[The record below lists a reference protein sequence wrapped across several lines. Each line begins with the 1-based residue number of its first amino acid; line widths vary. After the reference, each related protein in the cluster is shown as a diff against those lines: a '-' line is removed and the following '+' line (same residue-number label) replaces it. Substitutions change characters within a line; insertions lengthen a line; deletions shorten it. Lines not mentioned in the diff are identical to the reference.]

1 MAAAV
6 DQNLEMT
13 RRNNPIMTTPPTL
26 DADPCTDPTAAPAA
40 VAAAISRSHIGR
52 LRQSVSDY
60 AARLAPRLESCR
72 NEYADR
78 SYAVLEHLLKSVPAT
93 KPRKVGLFPVNGR
106 HYAPL
111 EWVRFPLDVNLSLRN
126 QAQAC
131 GIKLAPHHE
140 RVPRDK
146 RNQVSRAVQAD
157 PEVYDWPWHYEDFRR
172 KGVGAQPWEAALAAD
187 FEAAVT
193 GPLRRA
199 LRASRQIASHAS
211 ELRPVE
217 EIQFDLLSAES
228 LLCEKLR
235 LPRPAEHAVAE
246 HCAPNR
252 AAPRAFDTTDDD
264 SQLRLGLLTCLR
276 EAIESRLRA
285 CAAEYTVAAALLR
298 DRLDPDRC
306 LLWQGPVLAP
316 RVLVPP
322 GVVADPIIVWQ
333 AAERGHRS
341 DPSDPLAEGW
351 RDLAWNRAEHR
362 AKYRSYAASCSV
374 RRQRRRPA
382 REYFWF
388 TEAPRL
394 IKDFEP
400 AQTWERCFALHYDQT
415 VVTPLRRQ
423 WLLARWSMRLE
434 PTLVEPE
441 TCVLALDLQKYLPHE
456 P

>member
-1 MAAAV
+1 MP
-6 DQNLEMT
+6 T
-13 RRNNPIMTTPPTL
+13 HPTL
-26 DADPCTDPTAAPAA
+26 VADPGTDPT
-40 VAAAISRSHIGR
+40 VAAAISRSHIDR

-60 AARLAPRLESCR
+60 AARLAPRVASCR
-72 NEYADR
+72 DDYAAR
-78 SYAVLEHLLKSVPAT
+78 SYAVLEHLLKTVPAA
-93 KPRKVGLFPVNGR
+93 KPRKVGLFLFNGR

-111 EWVRFPLDVNLSLRN
+111 EWVRFPLDVNLTLRSR
-126 QAQAC
+126 ARAR
-131 GIKLAPHHE
+131 GITIPPYHE

-146 RNQVSRAVQAD
+146 RYRVSRAAQAD
-157 PEVYDWPWHYEDFRR
+157 PQVYDWPWRYEDFRR

-187 FEAAVT
+187 FEASVT

-199 LRASRQIASHAS
+199 LRASRQIATLAS

-228 LLCEKLR
+228 FLGEKLR
-235 LPRPAEHAVAE
+235 LPRPVDNAGAE

-252 AAPRAFDTTDDD
+252 AAPPVFVTADDD
-264 SQLRLGLLTCLR
+264 SQLRLGLLACLR

-298 DRLDPDRC
+298 DRLDPERR

-316 RVLVPP
+316 RVLAPP
-322 GVVADPIIVWQ
+322 GSVADPIIVWQ
-333 AAERGHRS
+333 AAKWEHRS

-351 RDLAWNRAEHR
+351 RDLAWNSAEHR

-374 RRQRRRPA
+374 RRQRPYPA

-388 TEAPRL
+388 TAAPRL

-400 AQTWERCFALHYDQT
+400 AQTWERWFALHYDRT

-434 PTLVEPE
+434 PALVEPE